1 MSLTPFPP
9 APSRGADS
17 ENFSVKADAFL
28 GALPVFVTEIN
39 ALTIDLNNLEIDV
52 QAIKDAATAEL
63 IVIRDNAI
71 ADMTA
76 IKVDTIAIRDDT
88 DTIRNDAI
96 AQTTTLKNEA
106 SDARDGAVDA
116 RDASIVAR
124 DLSEDYKDMAQTAAI
139 AAAAGAGLPSLVGK
153 AGKQLKV
160 VPTEDGVI
168 WESSFT
174 RLPIF
179 SATAAVS
186 NPFSSCEDMTAGCV
200 YTTGLAASNIGLAYS
215 NSLFIASV
223 STSDSNVATSPTG
236 KVWTLRAMPSAQ
248 TWRVATGGTNSI
260 ATGEGVTATAK
271 STNGTTWTAATALP
285 ATAYFGTL
293 PAELSGIFL
302 IHNTGT
308 NAYTSNNHGTS
319 WTVTTLP
326 AAPGVYG
333 GFFKVNSRFWY
344 WASGTTAYFSTTGA
358 TGSWTSTTLPVTPTC
373 IWHDSDG
380 SVYFM
385 TAGAGAQLYKST
397 SHNTFAAVP
406 GVFSRATNQR
416 LHVINGVYASFDVTF
431 GEGGTFHNGKFI
443 ARSSNTL
450 TSPII
455 NKPAVTNGTIWVMN
469 GSAGNVLTLSE
480 ADSPTA
486 IFEV

>member
-9 APSRGADS
+9 APSRGDDPD
-17 ENFSVKADAFL
+17 NFSLETDAFI
-28 GALPVFVTEIN
+28 GHFPVYVTEIN

-106 SDARDGAVDA
+106 SDARDASVDA
-116 RDASIVAR
+116 RNDSIAAR

-160 VPTEDGVI
+160 VPTEDGVV

-179 SATAAVS
+179 SATAATS
-186 NPFSSCEDMTAGCV
+186 NPFSSCEDMTAGCF
-200 YTTGLAASNIGLAYS
+200 YSTGLAAANIGLAYS

-285 ATAYFGTL
+285 AAATANTL

-302 IHNTGT
+302 IHNTTT

-319 WTVTTLP
+319 WTVATLP
-326 AAPGVYG
+326 ASPGLYG

-380 SVYFM
+380 SVYF
-385 TAGAGAQLYKST
+385 TASGVGAQLYKST
-397 SHNTFAAVP
+397 SHNTFAAVT
-406 GVFSRATNQR
+406 SITARASTQR
-416 LHVINGVYASFDVTF
+416 LHVINGVYTSFDSTF

-443 ARSSNTL
+443 PRSSNTL
-450 TSPII
+450 TFPTI
-455 NKPAVTNGTIWVMN
+455 NKPAVTNGTVWVIN
-469 GSAGNVLTLSE
+469 GGSGNVLTLSE